1 MSVTAKAV
9 LDVARSWIGYS
20 ETNGKYKEI
29 LKLYNDKTSGYD
41 MKNTDAWCDCFV
53 SAVAIKAGATDIIG
67 TEVGCERHIDIFK
80 KLGIWL
86 EDGTITPQV
95 GDIILFNW
103 DDGTQPNDGFADH
116 IGFVEAVNGKVIT
129 CIEGN
134 ISESVGRRN
143 IYVGWGYIRG
153 YARPKYGTSTST
165 VTKAETAVSKPVA
178 KTVNCTLTL
187 KQLQNGVKNNQV
199 KTLQKLLI
207 ANGYS
212 CGKHKDDG
220 DFGVDTEDA
229 VKKYQK
235 ANKLEVDGV
244 VGVNTWNKLLGIK

>member
-20 ETNGKYKEI
+20 EANGKYKEI

-116 IGFVEAVNGKVIT
+116 IGFVEAVNGNVIT

-134 ISESVGRRN
+134 ISESVGRRT
-143 IYVGWGYIRG
+143 IKVGWGYIRG
-153 YARPKYGTSTST
+153 YARPKYSSSSSTST
-165 VTKAETAVSKPVA
+165 
-178 KTVNCTLTL
+178 KTTNSQPTITSPSVKCTITIN
-187 KQLQNGVKNNQV
+187 QLQNGANGNQV
-199 KTLQKLLI
+199 KTLQSLLI

-212 CGKHKDDG
+212 CGKYKDDG
-220 DFGVDTEDA
+220 EFGADTEAA